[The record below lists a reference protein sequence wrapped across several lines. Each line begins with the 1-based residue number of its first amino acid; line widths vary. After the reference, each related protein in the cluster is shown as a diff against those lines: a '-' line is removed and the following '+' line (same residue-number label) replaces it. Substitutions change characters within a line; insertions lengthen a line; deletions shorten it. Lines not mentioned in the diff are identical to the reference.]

1 MRRYSIGGQG
11 GGSCDGWTLRNY
23 GDEPV
28 RSTSLRQIFLE
39 LLLKKKKSLLAYRK
53 NDEAS

>member
-1 MRRYSIGGQG
+1 MRRYSIGGRG

-28 RSTSLRQIFLE
+28 RSISLRQIFLE
-39 LLLKKKKSLLAYRK
+39 LLLKKKKKFACLQK
-53 NDEAS
+53 E